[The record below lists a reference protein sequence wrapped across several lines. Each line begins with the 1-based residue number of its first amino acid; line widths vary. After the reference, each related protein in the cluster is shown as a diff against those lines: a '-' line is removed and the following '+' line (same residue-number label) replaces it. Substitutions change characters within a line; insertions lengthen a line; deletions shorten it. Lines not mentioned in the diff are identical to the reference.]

1 MDEATPYA
9 LHAQAARRALAD
21 SGLDRAL
28 IDGLASAGLG
38 TLAPVE
44 VAEYLGLRPT
54 WVDSTSVGGATWEV
68 MAAHAADA
76 IAQRRANAV
85 LLVYGSTARADI
97 KARRRTSDL
106 SFGARGPLQFEVP
119 YGHTLIAKYAMAAR
133 RHMHQYGTTLEQLA
147 QVAVQARA
155 NAAANPD
162 ALYREPITVEDVLS
176 GPMIA
181 DPFTKLH
188 CCVRSDGGCAVLLVG
203 EEYVPDLARH
213 PVWVLGAG
221 TAVSHTT
228 MSEWEDFTVSPAA
241 VSGRAAFERAGVTP
255 RDIDLAEIYDA
266 FTYMTLVTLE
276 DLGFCA
282 KGEGGAFVAEGRLL
296 RDGSLPVNTDGGG
309 LSACHPGMRG
319 LFLLVEAVRQL
330 RGEADEARAV
340 GGADEARAV
349 GGADEARAVGEA
361 DETCAVG
368 EADEVRAVGGAD
380 EVRAA
385 GEADEVRAAGEAD
398 EVRAV
403 GEADE
408 VRAAGEA
415 DEAGVAGAT
424 GAAAGGRQ
432 VRRADGSLP
441 ELAVASGTGGWF
453 CSSGT
458 VVLGRG

>member
-1 MDEATPYA
+1 MPTGTTYGNRKVAVAGVALSDCGRVDQATPYA

-21 SGLDRAL
+21 SGLDRSV
-28 IDGLASAGLG
+28 IDGFASAGLG

-44 VAEYLGLRPT
+44 VAEYLGLHPT

-68 MAAHAADA
+68 LAAHAADA
-76 IAQRRANAV
+76 IAAGHANAV

-97 KARRRTSDL
+97 RAGRRTSNL

-162 ALYREPITVEDVLS
+162 AMYRDPITVDDVLG
-176 GPMIA
+176 GPVIA

-188 CCVRSDGGCAVLLVG
+188 CCIRSDGGCAVLLVA
-203 EEYVPDLARH
+203 EDYVPDLAK
-213 PVWVLGAG
+213 PPIWVLGSG

-228 MSEWEDFTVSPAA
+228 MSEWDDFTVSPAA
-241 VSGRAAFERAGVTP
+241 VSGQLAFARAGVRP
-255 RDIDLAEIYDA
+255 AEIDLAELYDA

-282 KGEGGAFVAEGRLL
+282 KGEGGAFVGEGRLL
-296 RDGSLPVNTDGGG
+296 RDGELPVNTDGGG
-309 LSACHPGMRG
+309 LAACHPGMRG

-330 RGEADEARAV
+330 RGEAGPD
-340 GGADEARAV
+340 
-349 GGADEARAVGEA
+349 
-361 DETCAVG
+361 
-368 EADEVRAVGGAD
+368 
-380 EVRAA
+380 
-385 GEADEVRAAGEAD
+385 
-398 EVRAV
+398 
-403 GEADE
+403 
-408 VRAAGEA
+408 
-415 DEAGVAGAT
+415 
-424 GAAAGGRQ
+424 RQ
-432 VRRADGSLP
+432 VRKPDGRLP
-441 ELAVASGTGGWF
+441 HLAVASGTGGWF

>member
-1 MDEATPYA
+1 MPSGTTYGNRKVAVAGVALSDCGRVDQATPYA

-21 SGLDRAL
+21 SGLDRSV
-28 IDGLASAGLG
+28 IDGFASAGLG

-44 VAEYLGLRPT
+44 VAEYLGLHPT
-54 WVDSTSVGGATWEV
+54 WVDSTAVGGATWEV
-68 MAAHAADA
+68 LAAHAADA
-76 IAQRRANAV
+76 IATGHANAV

-97 KARRRTSDL
+97 KAKRRTPNL

-162 ALYREPITVEDVLS
+162 AMYRDPITVDDVLG
-176 GPMIA
+176 GPVIA

-188 CCVRSDGGCAVLLVG
+188 CCIRSDGGCAVLLVA
-203 EEYVPDLARH
+203 EDYVPDLVKP
-213 PVWVLGAG
+213 PVWVLGSG

-228 MSEWEDFTVSPAA
+228 MSEWDDFTVSPAA
-241 VSGRAAFERAGVTP
+241 VSGRLAFARAGVRP
-255 RDIDLAEIYDA
+255 AEIDLAELYDA

-282 KGEGGAFVAEGRLL
+282 KGEGGAFVGEGRLL
-296 RDGSLPVNTDGGG
+296 RDGELPVNTDGGG
-309 LSACHPGMRG
+309 LAACHPGMRG

-330 RGEADEARAV
+330 RGEAGPD
-340 GGADEARAV
+340 
-349 GGADEARAVGEA
+349 
-361 DETCAVG
+361 
-368 EADEVRAVGGAD
+368 
-380 EVRAA
+380 
-385 GEADEVRAAGEAD
+385 
-398 EVRAV
+398 
-403 GEADE
+403 
-408 VRAAGEA
+408 
-415 DEAGVAGAT
+415 
-424 GAAAGGRQ
+424 RQ
-432 VRRADGSLP
+432 VRKPDGRLP
-441 ELAVASGTGGWF
+441 HLAVASGTGGWF